1 VSRNIHPKPETA
13 NDTAVPSPGTT
24 TVAPDIP
31 LQTPAPVPVEMA
43 YLASIQCGVGDRSEA
58 TYHCNGNVRIRSGVY
73 DEVMVIARY
82 PDNNTFKSGVLAL
95 GGGNPV
101 SGPFVTFPD
110 LKYQGQNPNYFVKLD
125 KTLYPVIW
133 NTGQNPVSGHLER
146 QHRGRLVKY
155 LRGRGSRHTLDGGKK
170 HGNR

>member
-1 VSRNIHPKPETA
+1 MKRYISLLLVLAVLVTAGCVEEYTPETA

-133 NTGQNPVSGHLER
+133 NGNIGVAWSNTSGAE
-146 QHRGRLVKY
+146 GV
-155 LRGRGSRHTLDGGKK
+155 GIP
-170 HGNR
+170 